1 MFLNTD
7 KLFTIG
13 QFAKLHGINKKTL
26 MWYDEVGLLKPAVIK
41 DNGYRYYTYQQSSL
55 LEAIL
60 LLRELNVSITEIKG
74 FLLNRSADSLEKL
87 MADKIREVDDTIT
100 HLRAIRA
107 VMSAKKQ
114 DMSAIRNLNLSEFS
128 IVEKTEA
135 HYLATVATTA
145 DTPFEKEIELVV
157 EEVKKH
163 QLRRLHDA
171 SYGSI
176 MPVESLYR
184 EDFGD
189 YSALYIELPF
199 PTQQKGLHIQPRG
212 KYLRAF
218 YQGDWAGLPSRYM
231 EILAYAKGQGLQL
244 YGYAYEKG
252 INELV
257 IDTLQDYITQI
268 EIPIQTE

>member
-1 MFLNTD
+1 MFFNTD

-13 QFAKLHGINKKTL
+13 QFAKLHEINKKTL
-26 MWYDEVGLLKPAVIK
+26 MWYDETGLLKPAVIK

-55 LEAIL
+55 LETIL
-60 LLRELNVSITEIKG
+60 LLRELNVSISEIKS
-74 FLLNRSADSLEKL
+74 FLQNRSAYSLEKL
-87 MADKIREVDDTIT
+87 MTDKIREVDDTIARLKT
-100 HLRAIRA
+100 IRA
-107 VMSAKKQ
+107 AMSAKKQ

-128 IVEKTEA
+128 IVEKTES
-135 HYLATVATTA
+135 HYFAMIPTTT

-171 SYGSI
+171 SYGTI
-176 MPVESLYR
+176 IPVESLYR
-184 EDFGD
+184 GDFDD

-199 PTQQKGLHIQPRG
+199 PTQRKGLHIQPKG

-231 EILAYAKGQGLQL
+231 EILAYAKGQGLQF
-244 YGYAYEKG
+244 YGFAYEKG

>member
-1 MFLNTD
+1 M
-7 KLFTIG
+7 I
-13 QFAKLHGINKKTL
+13 
-26 MWYDEVGLLKPAVIK
+26 P
-41 DNGYRYYTYQQSSL
+41 
-55 LEAIL
+55 
-60 LLRELNVSITEIKG
+60 
-74 FLLNRSADSLEKL
+74 
-87 MADKIREVDDTIT
+87 
-100 HLRAIRA
+100 
-107 VMSAKKQ
+107 
-114 DMSAIRNLNLSEFS
+114 
-128 IVEKTEA
+128 
-135 HYLATVATTA
+135 TTT

-171 SYGSI
+171 SYGTI
-176 MPVESLYR
+176 IPVESLYR
-184 EDFGD
+184 GDFDD

-199 PTQQKGLHIQPRG
+199 PTQRKGLHIQPKG

-231 EILAYAKGQGLQL
+231 EILAYAKGQGLQF
-244 YGYAYEKG
+244 YGFAYEKG

>member
-60 LLRELNVSITEIKG
+60 LLRELNISITEIKG

-87 MADKIREVDDTIT
+87 MADKIREVDDTIM

-199 PTQQKGLHIQPRG
+199 PTQQKGLHIQPKG

-218 YQGDWAGLPSRYM
+218 YQGDWAGLAKRYR
-231 EILAYAKGQGLQL
+231 EILAYAKEQGLKF
-244 YGYAYEKG
+244 YGFAYEKG

>member
-1 MFLNTD
+1 MFFNTD

-60 LLRELNVSITEIKG
+60 LLRELNISITEIKG

-100 HLRAIRA
+100 HLRALRA

-145 DTPFEKEIELVV
+145 DTPLEKEIELIV
-157 EEVKKH
+157 EETRKH

-171 SYGSI
+171 SYGAM

-184 EDFGD
+184 GDFD
-189 YSALYIELPF
+189 NYSALYIELPF
-199 PTQQKGLHIQPRG
+199 PTQRKGLHIQPRG

-231 EILAYAKGQGLQL
+231 EILAYAKGQGLQF
-244 YGYAYEKG
+244 YGFAYEKG
-252 INELV
+252 INELA

>member
-1 MFLNTD
+1 MFFNTD

-60 LLRELNVSITEIKG
+60 LLRELNISITEIKG

-100 HLRAIRA
+100 HLRALRA

-145 DTPFEKEIELVV
+145 DTPLEKEIELIV
-157 EEVKKH
+157 EGTRKH

-171 SYGSI
+171 SYGAM

-184 EDFGD
+184 GDFD
-189 YSALYIELPF
+189 NYSALYIELPF
-199 PTQQKGLHIQPRG
+199 PTQRKGLHIQPRG